1 MRRLSGIRKGAVRVA
16 EAVRRLL
23 AFGVADVYSIAGLAV
38 IMLAHQSWHSIARTT
53 LTGSFIAAP
62 GALLPGRGWLWCLV
76 IALLL
81 LGFSAIRRLGAHE
94 AFSPGR
100 WALSLLPLAVV
111 AALLWA
117 VTGWETEF
125 LFAYLL
131 YAGFVAMLSQLA
143 GLPDVSPQL
152 DKWGHCSP
160 TKKQVLLQ
168 FEADKY
174 WRGLN
179 ILWAASAAGIA
190 ALGTYVISG
199 PPAVW
204 GEILD
209 PEALHAATEARV
221 WIGLSLLGAFVPGI
235 VWIVAA
241 IVVRVNRIHHTLEE
255 LDL

>member
-1 MRRLSGIRKGAVRVA
+1 MRLLDGVRRHAVRVI
-16 EAVRRLL
+16 EVLRRLL
-23 AFGVADVYSIAGLAV
+23 AVSLLDVYSIAGLA
-38 IMLAHQSWHSIARTT
+38 IIILAHRSWHSIARTT
-53 LTGSFIAAP
+53 LTRSFIAAP
-62 GALLPGRGWLWCLV
+62 GALLAGRGWLW
-76 IALLL
+76 L
-81 LGFSAIRRLGAHE
+81 LGTTLLFLAFSIGRRLGRHTT
-94 AFSPGR
+94 FTPRR

-111 AALLWA
+111 AAVLWA
-117 VTGWETEF
+117 VTGWEMEF

-131 YAGFVAMLSQLA
+131 YAGFVAMLSQLV
-143 GLPDVSPQL
+143 GLPDVSPQVAA
-152 DKWGHCSP
+152 WAHHSP
-160 TKKQVLLQ
+160 TKRQVLLQ

-204 GEILD
+204 GDILD

-221 WIGLSLLGAFVPGI
+221 WIGLSLLGAFAPGI

-241 IVVRVNRIHHTLEE
+241 IVARVNRIHHALEA